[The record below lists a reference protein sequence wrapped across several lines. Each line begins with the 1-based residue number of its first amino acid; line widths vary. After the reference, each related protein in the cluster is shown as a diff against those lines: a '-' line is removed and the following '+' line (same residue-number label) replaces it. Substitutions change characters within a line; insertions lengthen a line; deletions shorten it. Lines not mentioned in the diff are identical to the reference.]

1 MAWGVAVFPW
11 SRVGRWGGICTLT
24 KKRPVNTSSCFQLV
38 TTPRDLRPLTP
49 GFAFHVFQMV
59 NLFAKYVHRCSWNWA
74 PPNPS
79 KSLGSPPFSI
89 THFGC
94 WEFLFP
100 SPPLQA
106 PICTMNVGPGNEIG
120 GSVWGG
126 LEHPQGDQIWSGI
139 ERSPFT
145 KLWRNDGEFVGR
157 IFHTWKLPRG
167 IQGVVKLSHVQ
178 TTAQTAQT
186 FPPSTILFWA
196 LRLECLCVGHMFRTL
211 LALGANSAR
220 LSRSDRT
227 NYLLQIQHPCQWWFV
242 VWPVFL
248 KPRWGASYSRV
259 YFSPS
264 RLEVFH
270 SYPFEWFSQ
279 PAIETT
285 WYRTGALWACYALVV
300 LGFVKL
306 VRGQWLIPRMNG

>member
-106 PICTMNVGPGNEIG
+106 PICTMNVGPGNEIGGSVWGGLEHPICTMNVGPGNEIG

-242 VWPVFL
+242 VWPVF
-248 KPRWGASYSRV
+248 W
-259 YFSPS
+259 
-264 RLEVFH
+264 
-270 SYPFEWFSQ
+270 SQ
-279 PAIETT
+279 
-285 WYRTGALWACYALVV
+285 GGV
-300 LGFVKL
+300 L
-306 VRGQWLIPRMNG
+306 LIPEFIFPRVAWKSFIAIPLNDFPNLQ